1 MLTLAQAAAMTGMN
15 RSTILRAIK
24 RVAITGTK
32 GQNDVWHVNGVEM
45 ARAFPVTPPNTQLA
59 SQDTHPD
66 ALAAHKLALAEERI
80 TELKERLEE
89 MRQERDRARAGE
101 DAWKTQC
108 EAVTRQFAL
117 PTPQDALTARQLA
130 LPAPQDALTARQ
142 LALPA
147 PQDAL
152 AAVDGV
158 AGLRKALN
166 RAHGF
171 LGYWAREPVAFISQ
185 KAQAGYRR

>member
-1 MLTLAQAAAMTGMN
+1 MLTLAQAATMTGMN

-32 GQNDVWHVNGVEM
+32 GHNDVWQVNGAEQ
-45 ARAFPVTPPNTQLA
+45 ARTFPVTPPNTQLA
-59 SQDTHPD
+59 PQDTHPD

-108 EAVTRQFAL
+108 EAVTRQ
-117 PTPQDALTARQLA
+117 LA
-130 LPAPQDALTARQ
+130 LPAPQTARQ

-166 RAHGF
+166 RARGL
-171 LGYWAREPVAFISQ
+171 LGSWIEARSPFTLQ
-185 KAQAGYRR
+185 KAQADYQR

>member
-1 MLTLAQAAAMTGMN
+1 MLTLAQAAMTGMN

-32 GQNDVWHVNGVEM
+32 SHNDVWQVNGAEQ
-45 ARAFPVTPPNTQLA
+45 ARAFPVTPANTQLA
-59 SQDTHPD
+59 PQDTHPD

-80 TELKERLEE
+80 TELKERLED

-108 EAVTRQFAL
+108 EAVTRQ
-117 PTPQDALTARQLA
+117 LA
-130 LPAPQDALTARQ
+130 LPAPQTSRQ
-142 LALPA
+142 LLALPA

-166 RAHGF
+166 RARGL
-171 LGYWAREPVAFISQ
+171 LGSWIDPVAFTSQ
-185 KAQAGYRR
+185 KAQAGCQR

>member
-32 GQNDVWHVNGVEM
+32 GHNDVWHVNGVEM

-108 EAVTRQFAL
+108 EAVTRQ
-117 PTPQDALTARQLA
+117 LA
-130 LPAPQDALTARQ
+130 LPARQ

-171 LGYWAREPVAFISQ
+171 LGFWAREPVAFISQ

>member
-15 RSTILRAIK
+15 RSTILRTIK

-32 GQNDVWHVNGVEM
+32 GHNDVWHVNGVEM

-66 ALAAHKLALAEERI
+66 ALAAHKLALGEERI

-108 EAVTRQFAL
+108 EAVTRQ
-117 PTPQDALTARQLA
+117 LA
-130 LPAPQDALTARQ
+130 LPARQ